1 MKRKKMPQSEFAQE
15 TWKTYAGKTYMEINF
30 LMEVE
35 FLGSVDKYSILGRQL
50 QWAFNFPALP
60 HDANTTKMLLMWNDE
75 RDSRSPCKDGEQ
87 P

>member
-1 MKRKKMPQSEFAQE
+1 
-15 TWKTYAGKTYMEINF
+15 MEINF

-60 HDANTTKMLLMWNDE
+60 HDANTTKMLLM
-75 RDSRSPCKDGEQ
+75 
-87 P
+87 